1 MERRRDERKSWDLY
15 EVFSLR
21 IMIYLP
27 LGLWSLSSTALSI
40 LVAHIGGTD
49 PSKQLSHGTLGFP

>member
-1 MERRRDERKSWDLY
+1 MGGSPGICMRF
-15 EVFSLR
+15 FSLR